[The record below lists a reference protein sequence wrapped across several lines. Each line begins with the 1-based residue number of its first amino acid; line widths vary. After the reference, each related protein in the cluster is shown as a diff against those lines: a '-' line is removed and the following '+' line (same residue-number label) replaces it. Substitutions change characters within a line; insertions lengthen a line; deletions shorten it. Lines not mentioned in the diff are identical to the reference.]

1 MIFIFL
7 SSNETSFNFPL
18 SSPFVSMAF
27 SGIGF
32 EGYEKRLE
40 ITFSEASDTC
50 GQGLRA
56 LSRAQIDSFL
66 DLACCTIVSQLSNK
80 NFDSY
85 VLSESSLFMYPHKI
99 ILKTCGTTKLLLSVP
114 RVLELAAALSLSVQS
129 VKYSRGT
136 FIFPSAQPSP
146 YYSFS
151 EEVAVLN
158 GFFGYLKSGG
168 NAHVTS
174 DPSVSNCKWHIYY
187 ATEYPELPLPMIT
200 LEMCMNGL
208 DRKRATIFFK
218 NSVATSANEMTK
230 LSGISKIIPEM
241 EICDVD
247 FEPCGYS
254 MNGLNGPALST
265 IHVTPEEG
273 FSYASYEAMGFNPRL
288 LTYRDLVERV
298 LACFAPLEFS
308 VAITILGGGG
318 QVSPWRKKIHMHR
331 YTCGKII
338 ERELPYGG
346 LLVYQTFSSASPR
359 PILHH
364 WERND
369 LENAGRDDGCKKNR
383 KHYNLRLRGR
393 L

>member
-1 MIFIFL
+1 
-7 SSNETSFNFPL
+7 
-18 SSPFVSMAF
+18 MAF
-27 SGIGF
+27 STVGF

-114 RVLELAAALSLSVQS
+114 RVLELAAMLSLSVQS

-158 GFFGYLKSGG
+158 GFFGFLKSGG
-168 NAHVTS
+168 NAHVIS
-174 DPSVSNCKWHIYY
+174 DPSMSNRKWHIYY
-187 ATEYPELPLPMIT
+187 ATEYPELPMAT
-200 LEMCMNGL
+200 LEMCMTGL
-208 DRKRATIFFK
+208 DRKRASIFFK
-218 NSVATSANEMTK
+218 NSVVTSANQMTK

-241 EICDVD
+241 EICNVD

-254 MNGLNGPALST
+254 MNGVNGSALST

-273 FSYASYEAMGFNPRL
+273 FSYASYETMGFNPQL

-298 LACFAPLEFS
+298 LACFAPSEFS
-308 VAITILGGGG
+308 VAVTTLGGGR
-318 QVSPWRKKIHMHR
+318 QVSPWRKKIDIPG
-331 YTCGKII
+331 YTCGKMI
-338 ERELPYGG
+338 EQELPYGG
-346 LLVYQTFSSASPR
+346 LLVYQAFSAASPR

-369 LENAGRDDGCKKNR
+369 LENAGRDDGCNKNG
-383 KHYNLRLRGR
+383 KHNNLRLRGR